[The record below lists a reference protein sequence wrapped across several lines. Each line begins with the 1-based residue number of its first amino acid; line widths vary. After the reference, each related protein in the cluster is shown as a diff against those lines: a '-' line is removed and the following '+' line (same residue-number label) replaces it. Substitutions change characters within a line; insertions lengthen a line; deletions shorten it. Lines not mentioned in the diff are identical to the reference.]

1 MIPSGIIPATAIA
14 AAAVAGALA
23 LLIVAALWDLVRME
37 IPDWIS
43 LALLALAVLH
53 AWFAAGP
60 GLFPRLL
67 ALAVMVA
74 VGLLLFA
81 RGWMGGGDV
90 KLLMATAPLVG
101 WPGLLAQIGGIA
113 VAGGVLAVV
122 MLVLRL
128 VMAARIPADRLPLV
142 LRPGVALPYAVA
154 ILAGTAIWAVRGD
167 ALAGLLVRP
176 MAG

>member
-1 MIPSGIIPATAIA
+1 MIPTMAVA
-14 AAAVAGALA
+14 AAIVAGALA
-23 LLIVAALWDLVRME
+23 LLLVAALWDLVRME

-53 AWFAAGP
+53 AGFAPEP
-60 GLFPRLL
+60 GLLARLA
-67 ALAVMVA
+67 ALAVMVGL
-74 VGLLLFA
+74 GLLLFA

-122 MLVLRL
+122 LIALRPIL
-128 VMAARIPADRLPLV
+128 AARVPAERLPLV

-167 ALAGLLVRP
+167 ALAAFPVTLL
-176 MAG
+176 AG

>member
-1 MIPSGIIPATAIA
+1 MLPAAAIA
-14 AAAVAGALA
+14 AGIVAAALA
-23 LLIVAALWDLVRME
+23 LLVVAALWDLVHME

-43 LALLALAVLH
+43 LALLALAGAH
-53 AWFAAGP
+53 ALLADGP
-60 GLFPRLL
+60 ALLPRLA

-74 VGLLLFA
+74 LGLLLFA

-122 MLVLRL
+122 MIALRPLV
-128 VMAARIPADRLPLV
+128 AARVPADRLPLV

-154 ILAGTAIWAVRGD
+154 ILAGTAIWAMRSG
-167 ALAGLLVRP
+167 ALAGLWLTP
-176 MAG
+176 LAG

>member
-1 MIPSGIIPATAIA
+1 MAAGI
-14 AAAVAGALA
+14 VAGALILLA
-23 LLIVAALWDLVRME
+23 LAALWDLVRME
-37 IPDWIS
+37 IPNEIS
-43 LALLALAVLH
+43 LALLALAEAH
-53 AWFAAGP
+53 AWAADEP
-60 GLFPRLL
+60 GVVARLA

-74 VGLLLFA
+74 LGLLMFA

-113 VAGGVLAVV
+113 VAGGVLALV
-122 MLVLRL
+122 MLSLR
-128 VMAARIPADRLPLV
+128 AAIAVRLPADRLPLV

-154 ILAGTAIWAVRGD
+154 ILAGTIIWAVRSA
-167 ALAGLLVRP
+167 ALAGLPFMP